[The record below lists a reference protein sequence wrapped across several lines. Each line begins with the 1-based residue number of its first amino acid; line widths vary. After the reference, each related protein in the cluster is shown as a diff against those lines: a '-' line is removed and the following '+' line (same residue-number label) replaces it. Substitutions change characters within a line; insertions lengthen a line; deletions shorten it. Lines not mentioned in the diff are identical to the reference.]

1 MWRASVRPIGLT
13 VAGYQ
18 KNDADDLTGNHG
30 NHMRHDAEIEAE
42 LRANHRQDEQHADQ
56 DHHPIGF

>member
-1 MWRASVRPIGLT
+1 
-13 VAGYQ
+13 
-18 KNDADDLTGNHG
+18 
-30 NHMRHDAEIEAE
+30 MRHDAEIEAE